1 MVGSVKSQIGHTKC
15 AAGLAGLIHAALA
28 LRHRT
33 IPPTI
38 GITAPNP
45 RLDLER
51 GAFRLY
57 VEAQPWLHADADH
70 PRRAGVSAFGF
81 GGTNFHAVL
90 EAYERDPVATRFAP
104 TRDWPAELLAW
115 SAAERD
121 GLLLDLDRLCER
133 LAAGARPPLRD
144 LRIRLAARRGHARDG
159 PDPGDRRR
167 PRTTT

>member
-1 MVGSVKSQIGHTKC
+1 MPRWRCGIG
-15 AAGLAGLIHAALA
+15 
-28 LRHRT
+28 R

-45 RLDLER
+45 RLDLED
-51 GAFRLY
+51 GAFRLC
-57 VEAQPWLHADADH
+57 VEAQPWLHADVDH

-90 EAYERDPVATRFAP
+90 EAYERDPVATPGRCRLATGRPSCLPGRPPVATDCFA
-104 TRDWPAELLAW
+104 TSIACA
-115 SAAERD
+115 
-121 GLLLDLDRLCER
+121 ER

-144 LRIRLAARRGHARDG
+144 LAHTLAARRGHARDG
-159 PDPGDRRR
+159 PNPGDRRR